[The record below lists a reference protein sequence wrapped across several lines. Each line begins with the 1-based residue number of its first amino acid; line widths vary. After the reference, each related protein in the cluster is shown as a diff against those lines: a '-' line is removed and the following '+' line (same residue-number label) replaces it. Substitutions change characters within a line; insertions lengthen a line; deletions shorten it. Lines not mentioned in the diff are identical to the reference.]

1 MTFINNKCPRLPLAV
16 FSRSFQCSVNTRT
29 AAGSQEGSG
38 LYCDSEMYRGW
49 GRYMQTKHSER
60 FFDMCST
67 DTDARIHCYVD
78 AHALKVCLEHR
89 AMETCA
95 LCLC

>member
-49 GRYMQTKHSER
+49 GCYMQTKHSER
-60 FFDMCST
+60 FL
-67 DTDARIHCYVD
+67 I
-78 AHALKVCLEHR
+78 
-89 AMETCA
+89 CA
-95 LCLC
+95 LLIQMLVYTAMWTHMR